1 MMGEHD
7 SKERIIS
14 KHDNNVI
21 GNLTINYMKGL
32 DEDCRIV
39 GLNVLT

>member
-21 GNLTINYMKGL
+21 GNLTINYMKAL

-39 GLNVLT
+39 GLHVLT